1 MCHISAGKP
10 AFAMNTPCDC
20 DCGCPVLLPI
30 DDVIRKLEDHK
41 KIRQDQIEAIDK
53 KIAAL
58 KSVKDS

>member
-10 AFAMNTPCDC
+10 APMMNTPCDC

-30 DDVIRKLEDHK
+30 DDEIKKLEEHR
-41 KIRQDQIEAIDK
+41 KIRQDQIDAIDK

-58 KSVKDS
+58 KSVKGS